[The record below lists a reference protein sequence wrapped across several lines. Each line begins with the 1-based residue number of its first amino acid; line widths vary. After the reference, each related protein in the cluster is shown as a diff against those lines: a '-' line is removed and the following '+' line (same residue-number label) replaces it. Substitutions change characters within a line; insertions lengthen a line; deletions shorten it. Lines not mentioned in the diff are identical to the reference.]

1 MELVDL
7 KSTLIYSQYI
17 SYYRYLLVF
26 LTNILAIMF
35 SIDKQP
41 SEIALLL
48 AQKVRVLRKDKGYSQ
63 KELAERC
70 GVSLASIK
78 RFEQSGQISLES
90 LLKIAHLLGKLN
102 DFESILNPPDISK
115 DTLNK
120 LFKS

>member
-1 MELVDL
+1 
-7 KSTLIYSQYI
+7 
-17 SYYRYLLVF
+17 
-26 LTNILAIMF
+26 MF

>member
-1 MELVDL
+1 
-7 KSTLIYSQYI
+7 
-17 SYYRYLLVF
+17 
-26 LTNILAIMF
+26 MF

-70 GVSLASIK
+70 GVSLGSIK

>member
-1 MELVDL
+1 
-7 KSTLIYSQYI
+7 
-17 SYYRYLLVF
+17 
-26 LTNILAIMF
+26 MF

-48 AQKVRVLRKDKGYSQ
+48 AQKTRVLRKDKGYSQ

-70 GVSLASIK
+70 GVSLGSIK

>member
-1 MELVDL
+1 
-7 KSTLIYSQYI
+7 
-17 SYYRYLLVF
+17 
-26 LTNILAIMF
+26 MF

-102 DFESILNPPDISK
+102 DFESILNPPEISK

>member
-1 MELVDL
+1 M
-7 KSTLIYSQYI
+7 YFY
-17 SYYRYLLVF
+17 F
-26 LTNILAIMF
+26 
-35 SIDKQP
+35 
-41 SEIALLL
+41 
-48 AQKVRVLRKDKGYSQ
+48 LRKDKGYSQ

>member
-1 MELVDL
+1 
-7 KSTLIYSQYI
+7 
-17 SYYRYLLVF
+17 
-26 LTNILAIMF
+26 MF

-48 AQKVRVLRKDKGYSQ
+48 AQKTRVLRKDKGYSQ

-70 GVSLASIK
+70 GVSLGSIK

-102 DFESILNPPDISK
+102 DFESILNPPEISK
-115 DTLNK
+115 DILNK

>member
-1 MELVDL
+1 
-7 KSTLIYSQYI
+7 
-17 SYYRYLLVF
+17 
-26 LTNILAIMF
+26 MF

-70 GVSLASIK
+70 GVSLGSIK

-102 DFESILNPPDISK
+102 DFESILNPPEISK
-115 DTLNK
+115 DILNK

>member
-1 MELVDL
+1 
-7 KSTLIYSQYI
+7 
-17 SYYRYLLVF
+17 
-26 LTNILAIMF
+26 MF

-102 DFESILNPPDISK
+102 DFESILNPPEISK
-115 DTLNK
+115 DILNK

>member
-1 MELVDL
+1 
-7 KSTLIYSQYI
+7 
-17 SYYRYLLVF
+17 
-26 LTNILAIMF
+26 MF

-70 GVSLASIK
+70 GVSFGSIK

-102 DFESILNPPDISK
+102 DFESILNPPEISK

>member
-1 MELVDL
+1 
-7 KSTLIYSQYI
+7 
-17 SYYRYLLVF
+17 
-26 LTNILAIMF
+26 MF

-48 AQKVRVLRKDKGYSQ
+48 AQKTRVLRKDKGYSQ

>member
-1 MELVDL
+1 
-7 KSTLIYSQYI
+7 
-17 SYYRYLLVF
+17 
-26 LTNILAIMF
+26 MF

-70 GVSLASIK
+70 GVSFGSIK